1 MELNI
6 TDEHLDE
13 VIENIVRKELSDS
26 YESSLY
32 YVIKGKVESVVRGMV
47 ENELADTF
55 KKMVDD
61 VVADFMGAKPVD
73 VNDGWGER
81 KRYESYADFF
91 AAKLREQCAKDYQ
104 VRRLVED
111 AVKRKVEEIWKQYE
125 REILEEVIAKH
136 AEEAGNEA

>member
-1 MELNI
+1 MGRAQA
-6 TDEHLDE
+6 
-13 VIENIVRKELSDS
+13 VRVL
-26 YESSLY
+26 
-32 YVIKGKVESVVRGMV
+32 RG
-47 ENELADTF
+47 
-55 KKMVDD
+55 
-61 VVADFMGAKPVD
+61 
-73 VNDGWGER
+73 
-81 KRYESYADFF
+81 FF